1 MKSRLTVIFLSII
14 SISFSQINFIQ
25 DNNITVVKKRSRISE
40 SMDWRHELLSIFKN

>member
-25 DNNITVVKKRSRISE
+25 DNNITVVKNDR
-40 SMDWRHELLSIFKN
+40 ELVNPWTGGMNFC